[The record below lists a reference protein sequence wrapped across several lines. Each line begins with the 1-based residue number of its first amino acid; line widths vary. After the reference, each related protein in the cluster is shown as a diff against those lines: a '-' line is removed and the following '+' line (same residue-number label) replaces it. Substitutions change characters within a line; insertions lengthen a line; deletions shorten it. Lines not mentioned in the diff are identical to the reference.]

1 MAWLIY
7 GNSFHYSE
15 KGLACM
21 RMSSDT
27 HQLWIL
33 MMMILG
39 LGYVI
44 MLMYLL
50 VILLTL
56 VGGCVVLLFY
66 RDSLMQVNEL
76 FDSPII
82 EKIPYI
88 DAIKGLKKKSFS
100 KVRKEHRTMDQCAIC
115 LGDYTEKDEVAELKC
130 D

>member
-1 MAWLIY
+1 
-7 GNSFHYSE
+7 
-15 KGLACM
+15 
-21 RMSSDT
+21 
-27 HQLWIL
+27 

-39 LGYVI
+39 IGYVI

-50 VILLTL
+50 VILIAL
-56 VGGCVVLLFY
+56 VGGCMLLLCY
-66 RDSLMQVNEL
+66 RDSLAEVNQL

-88 DAIKGLKKKSFS
+88 EALKGLKKKSFS

-130 D
+130 DQRHYFHAACLEDWLKRKPECPLCKKPVVND

>member
-1 MAWLIY
+1 
-7 GNSFHYSE
+7 
-15 KGLACM
+15 
-21 RMSSDT
+21 
-27 HQLWIL
+27 

-39 LGYVI
+39 IGYVI

-50 VILLTL
+50 VILIAL
-56 VGGCVVLLFY
+56 VGGCMLLLCY
-66 RDSLMQVNEL
+66 RDSLAEVNQL

-88 DAIKGLKKKSFS
+88 EAIKGLKKKSFS

-115 LGDYTEKDEVAELKC
+115 LGDYTEKDEVAELNC